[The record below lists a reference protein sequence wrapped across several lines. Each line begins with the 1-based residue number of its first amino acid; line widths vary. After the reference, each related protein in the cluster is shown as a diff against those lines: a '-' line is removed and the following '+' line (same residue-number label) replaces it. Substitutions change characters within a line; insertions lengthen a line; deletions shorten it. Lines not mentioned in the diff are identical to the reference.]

1 MFPGISRHEIIASC
15 CIHILIVEHY
25 FMPIKISKKIE
36 KQICQL
42 YDNGVGTNEIST
54 QLKVHRA
61 TVQRILIRNGIK
73 LRKTSPY
80 KKKYNVK
87 YFDKYTPENC
97 YWAGFILADGT
108 IRSDRD
114 AVEIH
119 LQKKDKKHLL
129 KFAEAIGFTGGLIDD
144 KSSKAYTISIAG
156 KWFPDALKK
165 NFSIGCRKSLTSV
178 FPTQVPKKY
187 WTHLIRGYFDG
198 DGCITR
204 PSCPNIS
211 FIGTNMLLQFL
222 SELFY
227 GWGIR
232 LKSKNKCAPLIKT
245 PNEIISHI
253 SYSGLNALKILNR
266 MYDYSTP
273 AIRLDRK
280 YKRFIKYFG
289 IQITGS

>member
-1 MFPGISRHEIIASC
+1 MPAKISRE
-15 CIHILIVEHY
+15 
-25 FMPIKISKKIE
+25 IE

-42 YDNGVGTNEIST
+42 YNNGTGTNEISV
-54 QLKVHRA
+54 QLKIHRA
-61 TVQRILIRNGIK
+61 TVQRTLIRSGIK

-87 YFDKYTPENC
+87 YFDKYTAENC

-129 KFAEAIGFTGGLIDD
+129 KFAKAIGFTGDLIYD
-144 KSSKAYTISIAG
+144 KSSNAYTISIAG
-156 KWFPDALKK
+156 KWFPNALKK
-165 NFSIGCRKSLTSV
+165 NFSIESRKSLTSV
-178 FPTQVPKKY
+178 FPTQIPQKY

-204 PSCPNIS
+204 QSCPIIS
-211 FIGTNMLLQFL
+211 FIGTNMLLRFL

-227 GWGIR
+227 SWGIR
-232 LKSKNKCAPLIKT
+232 LKSKNKYAPLIKT
-245 PNEIISHI
+245 PNELISFI

-266 MYDYSTP
+266 MYDYSAPNT
-273 AIRLDRK
+273 RLDRK

-289 IQITGS
+289 NKS